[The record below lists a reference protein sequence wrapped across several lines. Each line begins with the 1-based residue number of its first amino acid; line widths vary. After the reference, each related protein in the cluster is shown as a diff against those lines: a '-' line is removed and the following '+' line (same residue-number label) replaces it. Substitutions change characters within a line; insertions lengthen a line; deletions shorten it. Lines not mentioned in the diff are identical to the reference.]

1 MRVLINAFWLSF
13 CRIAADLLSFVLFAV
28 IARTFGP
35 TGTGQYSY
43 GFAVG
48 TLVAL
53 IATSGFEDYGVR
65 QYARTPVAERGQLWE
80 DLLATQCLQLAL
92 GALAFLVFALI
103 GVIDSRNVIVVLEL
117 TIYVVGWWLSRT
129 FFIPAMAAQSM
140 IGPALA
146 DLGCRLAAVIGALL
160 LGVVVHAPLPVML
173 SVFPVAGVTL
183 LLLALSSAARRGARL
198 RVGRSRRRLLSVVR
212 GTLPFAGSDVLNQ
225 FYARADVLLIAY
237 FLGDASVGL
246 YATSI
251 KFVEVGLLPLILL
264 GMAAYPLLSK
274 YAAEDQV
281 SFADAARDFTRLLL
295 LLSGWL
301 AVGIGYF
308 VPLLIVPLFGASF
321 APAVPLLP
329 WVAVFALTKGF
340 EAAFYRLLYSAHR
353 QTLYCMSLLLGI
365 LLVVGLN
372 VALIPALGLKGAI
385 YAAIIGTI
393 AIDSL
398 AVTGLLRYLGRR
410 FLVLSLARLAAAL
423 ALTAALVATLNK
435 FDGNP
440 WSAALAACAVF
451 PLLAAAFGLV
461 PNPRRSQLLRHTEP
475 GDTATLP

>member
-35 TGTGQYSY
+35 AGTGQYSY

-53 IATSGFEDYGVR
+53 ISTSGFEDYGVR
-65 QYARTPVAERGQLWE
+65 QYARAPVHERGQLWE

-92 GALAFLVFALI
+92 GALAFLVFVLL
-103 GVIDSRNVIVVLEL
+103 GVIDSRNIIVVLEL
-117 TIYVVGWWLSRT
+117 TIYVVAWWLSRT
-129 FFIPAMAAQSM
+129 FFIPAMASQSM
-140 IGPALA
+140 IGPAIA
-146 DLGCRLAAVIGALL
+146 DLGCRMTAIVGALL
-160 LGVVVHAPLPVML
+160 LGVIAHAPLPVML
-173 SVFPVAGVTL
+173 AVFPLAGLTL
-183 LLLALSSAARRGARL
+183 LLLATTSAARHGARL
-198 RVGRSRRRLLSVVR
+198 KIGRNWRRLGSIVR
-212 GTLPFAGSDVLNQ
+212 GALPFAGSDILNQ

-246 YATSI
+246 YATAI

-274 YAAEDQV
+274 YAADDAAT
-281 SFADAARDFTRLLL
+281 FADAARDFTRLLL

-308 VPLLIVPLFGASF
+308 VPLVIVPLFGASF
-321 APAVPLLP
+321 APAVALLP
-329 WVAVFALTKGF
+329 LVAAFALTKGF
-340 EAAFYRLLYSAHR
+340 EATFYRLLYSAHR
-353 QTLYCMSLLLGI
+353 QTLYFMCLLLGI

-372 VALIPALGLKGAI
+372 FALIPAVGLKGALC
-385 YAAIIGTI
+385 AAIVGTI

-398 AVTGLLRYLGRR
+398 AITGLLRYLGGR
-410 FLVLSLARLAAAL
+410 FLVMSLARLGAAL
-423 ALTAALVATLNK
+423 AVTATLVAILRK
-435 FDGNP
+435 LEGNP
-440 WSAALAACAVF
+440 WTAALAACGAF

-461 PNPRRSQLLRHTEP
+461 PNPRRSQLLRHTQP
-475 GDTATLP
+475 GDTAILP

>member
-1 MRVLINAFWLSF
+1 
-13 CRIAADLLSFVLFAV
+13 
-28 IARTFGP
+28 
-35 TGTGQYSY
+35 
-43 GFAVG
+43 
-48 TLVAL
+48 
-53 IATSGFEDYGVR
+53 
-65 QYARTPVAERGQLWE
+65 
-80 DLLATQCLQLAL
+80 
-92 GALAFLVFALI
+92 
-103 GVIDSRNVIVVLEL
+103 
-117 TIYVVGWWLSRT
+117 
-129 FFIPAMAAQSM
+129 
-140 IGPALA
+140 
-146 DLGCRLAAVIGALL
+146 
-160 LGVVVHAPLPVML
+160 ML

>member
-53 IATSGFEDYGVR
+53 ISTSGFEDYGIR
-65 QYARTPVAERGQLWE
+65 QYASAPLPERGRLWE

-92 GALAFLVFALI
+92 GAVAFVVFVLLGA
-103 GVIDSRNVIVVLEL
+103 IDSRNVIVVLEL
-117 TIYVVGWWLSRT
+117 TVYVVGWWMSRT
-129 FFIPAMAAQSM
+129 FFIPAMASQAM
-140 IGPALA
+140 IKPAMTDLA
-146 DLGCRLAAVIGALL
+146 CRLVAIIGALL
-160 LGVVVHAPLPVML
+160 LGVVAHAPLPVML
-173 SVFPVAGVTL
+173 AVFPLAGVAL
-183 LLLALSSAARRGARL
+183 LLLAMSSAARHGARL
-198 RVGRSRRRLLSVVR
+198 KTGRNWRRLVVIVR
-212 GTLPFAGSDVLNQ
+212 GALPFAGSDVLNQ

-246 YATSI
+246 YATNI

-274 YAAEDQV
+274 YAADDEAT
-281 SFADAARDFTRLLL
+281 FADAARDFTRLLL

-301 AVGIGYF
+301 AVGIGYL
-308 VPLLIVPLFGASF
+308 VPLVVVPMFGASF

-329 WVAVFALTKGF
+329 LVAVFALTKGL
-340 EAAFYRLLYSAHR
+340 EATFYRLLYSAHR

-372 VALIPALGLKGAI
+372 VALIPAVGLKGALW
-385 YAAIIGTI
+385 AAIVGTI

-398 AVTGLLRYLGRR
+398 AITGLVRYLGGR
-410 FLVLSLARLAAAL
+410 FLVISIARLGAAL
-423 ALTAALVATLNK
+423 GITAILIATLRK
-435 FDGNP
+435 LDGNP
-440 WSAALAACAVF
+440 WSAALAACGIF
-451 PLLAAAFGLV
+451 PLLATAFGLV
-461 PNPRRSQLLRHTEP
+461 PNPRRSQLLRHAEP

>member
-65 QYARTPVAERGQLWE
+65 QYARAPGAERGQLWE

-92 GALAFLVFALI
+92 GALAFLVFVLI
-103 GVIDSRNVIVVLEL
+103 GVIDSRNLIVVLEL

-129 FFIPAMAAQSM
+129 FFIPAMASQAM
-140 IGPALA
+140 IGPAFA

-160 LGVVVHAPLPVML
+160 LGVIAHAPLPVML
-173 SVFPVAGVTL
+173 AVFPVAGMTL
-183 LLLALSSAARRGARL
+183 LLLALSSAARRGARF
-198 RVGRSRRRLLSVVR
+198 RIGRSRRRLLMVVR
-212 GTLPFAGSDVLNQ
+212 GALPFAGSDVLNQ

-264 GMAAYPLLSK
+264 GMAAYPLLSR
-274 YAAEDQV
+274 YAADDKV
-281 SFADAARDFTRLLL
+281 TFADAARDFTRLLL

-301 AVGIGYF
+301 AVGIGYL

-321 APAVPLLP
+321 APAIPLLP
-329 WVAVFALTKGF
+329 LVAVFALAKGF
-340 EAAFYRLLYSAHR
+340 EAAFYRLLYSAQR
-353 QTLYCMSLLLGI
+353 QTLYCVSLLLGI

-372 VALIPALGLKGAI
+372 VALIPALGLKGALC
-385 YAAIIGTI
+385 AAIIGTI

-410 FLVLSLARLAAAL
+410 FLLMSLVRLAAAL
-423 ALTAALVATLNK
+423 ALTAALVATVGR
-435 FDGNP
+435 FEGNP

-461 PNPRRSQLLRHTEP
+461 PNPRRSQLLRHAEP
-475 GDTATLP
+475 ADTATLP

>member
-13 CRIAADLLSFVLFAV
+13 SRIAADLLSFVLFAV

-53 IATSGFEDYGVR
+53 ISTSGFEDYGIR
-65 QYARTPVAERGQLWE
+65 QYARAPARERGQLWE
-80 DLLATQCLQLAL
+80 DLLTTQCLQLAL
-92 GALAFLVFALI
+92 GALAFLVFVLLGAI
-103 GVIDSRNVIVVLEL
+103 NTRNVAVVLEL
-117 TIYVVGWWLSRT
+117 TLYVVGWWLSRT
-129 FFIPAMAAQSM
+129 FFIPAMASQSM
-140 IGPALA
+140 IKPALA
-146 DLGCRLAAVIGALL
+146 DLGCRLAAIIGALL
-160 LGVVVHAPLPVML
+160 LAVVAHAPLPLML
-173 SVFPVAGVTL
+173 AVFPLAGATL
-183 LLLALSSAARRGARL
+183 LLLAMSSATRHGARL
-198 RVGRSRRRLLSVVR
+198 KVGRDWRRLVITVR
-212 GTLPFAGSDVLNQ
+212 GTLPFAGSDILNQ

-246 YATSI
+246 YATDI
-251 KFVEVGLLPLILL
+251 KFVEVGLLPLLLL
-264 GMAAYPLLSK
+264 GTAAYPLLSK
-274 YAAEDQV
+274 YAADNAV
-281 SFADAARDFTRLLL
+281 TFTDAARDFTRLLL

-301 AVGIGYF
+301 AIGIGYF
-308 VPLLIVPLFGASF
+308 VPLVIVPLFGAGF

-329 WVAVFALTKGF
+329 LVAVFALTKGV
-340 EAAFYRLLYSAHR
+340 EATCYRLLYSAQR

-372 VALIPALGLKGAI
+372 LALIPAFGLKGAI
-385 YAAIIGTI
+385 CAAIVGTI
-393 AIDSL
+393 AIDLL
-398 AVTGLLRYLGRR
+398 AITGLLRYLGRR
-410 FLVLSLARLAAAL
+410 FLAMSMARLGAAL
-423 ALTAALVATLNK
+423 AISAALVAALRNV
-435 FDGNP
+435 DGNP
-440 WSAALAACAVF
+440 WTAALAACGVF

>member
-53 IATSGFEDYGVR
+53 ISTSGFEDYGIR
-65 QYARTPVAERGQLWE
+65 QYARAAVHERGRLWE
-80 DLLATQCLQLAL
+80 NLLATQCLQLAL
-92 GALAFLVFALI
+92 GALAFVVFVLLGA
-103 GVIDSRNVIVVLEL
+103 IDGRNVIVVLEL
-117 TIYVVGWWLSRT
+117 TIYVVGWWMSRT
-129 FFIPAMAAQSM
+129 FFIPAMASQSM
-140 IGPALA
+140 IRPAVTDLA
-146 DLGCRLAAVIGALL
+146 CRLVAIIGALL
-160 LGVVVHAPLPVML
+160 LGVIAHAPLPVML
-173 SVFPVAGVTL
+173 SVFPLAGVSL
-183 LLLALSSAARRGARL
+183 LLLAMSSAARHGARL
-198 RVGRSRRRLLSVVR
+198 KPGRNWQGLLFTVR
-212 GTLPFAGSDVLNQ
+212 GALPFAGSDILNQ

-264 GMAAYPLLSK
+264 GTAAYPLLSR
-274 YAAEDQV
+274 YALDDEAT
-281 SFADAARDFTRLLL
+281 FADAARDFTRLLL

-301 AVGIGYF
+301 AVGIGYL
-308 VPLLIVPLFGASF
+308 VPVVVVPLFGASF
-321 APAVPLLP
+321 APTVLLLP
-329 WVAVFALTKGF
+329 LVAVFALTKGL
-340 EAAFYRLLYSAHR
+340 EATFYRLLYSAHR

-372 VALIPALGLKGAI
+372 VALIPTVGLRGAL
-385 YAAIIGTI
+385 YAAIVGTI

-398 AVTGLLRYLGRR
+398 AMAGLLRYLGGR
-410 FLVLSLARLAAAL
+410 FLLMSMARLGAAL
-423 ALTAALVATLNK
+423 GVTAVVVAAVRNL
-435 FDGNP
+435 DGNP
-440 WSAALAACAVF
+440 WSAALAACGVF

-461 PNPRRSQLLRHTEP
+461 PNPRRSQLLRHGEP
-475 GDTATLP
+475 GDPATLP